1 MRRKERIVVVTVF
14 TLLSLLTTGGTAG
27 TISLPTRQHEISQT
41 GWERLTLTL
50 RVRHKEAD
58 VEGRGVLVDSLL
70 EERDGSIGVEHG
82 ESILLRSVE
91 VPVVSDGLE
100 SSIQVVDI
108 ILTGQSTGWTD
119 IPEDRCHQ
127 GPARP

>member
-1 MRRKERIVVVTVF
+1 MRRKERIVVVTIF
-14 TLLSLLTTGGTAG
+14 ALQRLQAAGGTAG
-27 TISLPTRQHEISQT
+27 AISLPTWQQEVSQT
-41 GWERLTLTL
+41 GWERLTLAL

-58 VEGRGVLVDSLL
+58 VEGCCVLVDSLL

-100 SSIQVVDI
+100 SSIQVVYI
-108 ILTGQSTGWTD
+108 ILTG
-119 IPEDRCHQ
+119 
-127 GPARP
+127 